1 MVMKHFKKLSDW
13 IDINYVDK
21 DVECSEYMR
30 PVFEYQGE
38 MYHVC
43 DFTKIHNNP
52 WFGSD
57 EGFPEFI
64 TGVQRRST
72 GKPLFIEI
80 SPDGDK
86 VRVYEESEVKDLGGN
101 DV

>member
-1 MVMKHFKKLSDW
+1 MTMKHFKKLSDW
-13 IDINYVDK
+13 IDIEYIEIEK
-21 DVECSEYMR
+21 ESKAYMR
-30 PVFEYQGE
+30 PVFNYNGQP
-38 MYHVC
+38 YHVA

-64 TGVQRRST
+64 TGVERDTT

-80 SPDGDK
+80 DESGNR
-86 VRVYEESEVKDLGGN
+86 VRMYEESEVKNLGGN